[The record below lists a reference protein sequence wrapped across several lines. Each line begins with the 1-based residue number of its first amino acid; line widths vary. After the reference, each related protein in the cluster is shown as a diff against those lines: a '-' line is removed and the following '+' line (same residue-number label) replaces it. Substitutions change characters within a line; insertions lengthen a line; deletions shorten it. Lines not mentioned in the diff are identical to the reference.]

1 MMRKV
6 LPIFI
11 LILVIGGFVYF
22 YGLQGRENE
31 NEENKGVLTDEK
43 ILDLSQSTT
52 ELVNFIS
59 SVKETPEQVVRT
71 NSIIRKMTYSGE
83 YNEAEI
89 ESLVNMQRM
98 LFQEELLEHNPRE
111 FHHIMI
117 RSELEQWEEAELKII
132 GSDYLPAKY
141 QSEDTSIV
149 KVVFFT
155 NDPNRD
161 IYAQYVLVKNALD
174 QWEIKGWMGAE
185 PFEIVK

>member
-1 MMRKV
+1 MRKV
-6 LPIFI
+6 LPILI
-11 LILVIGGFVYF
+11 LVLVIGGIVYY
-22 YGLQGRENE
+22 YGLQGRENQD
-31 NEENKGVLTDEK
+31 NESSGILTDER
-43 ILDLSQSTT
+43 ILELSQSTT
-52 ELVNFIS
+52 ELANFIS

-83 YNEAEI
+83 YNEAEV

-98 LFQEELLEHNPRE
+98 LFQEELLEHNPKE

-117 RSELEQWEEAELKII
+117 RSELEQWEKAELKII
-132 GSDYLPAKY
+132 GSEYLPAKY
-141 QSEDTSIV
+141 QSDDTAIV
-149 KVVFFT
+149 KVIFYT